1 MNKVTANLALAMMR
15 LDDATAAATKRGE
28 YNIAQSSD
36 TLKRL
41 CVDLIKVIEKE
52 EMKHERF
59 ETGRSGKVVIV
70 VS

>member
-15 LDDATAAATKRGE
+15 LDDATAAAVKRGE
-28 YNIAQSSD
+28 YKTAQSID
-36 TLKRL
+36 TIKRL
-41 CVDLIKVIEKE
+41 CVDMAKVIERE